1 MPQQKRIE
9 ELEKTNARFKR
20 IYQEYQTMSDELW
33 DLECSSEISV
43 TDDFLNSVVQ
53 QTNYLED
60 EIQDWLI
67 DESSEE

>member
-67 DESSEE
+67 NESSEE